1 MKFILQYLC
10 IEKFSLIFT
19 IVRRINLDNMEELKA
34 LFDAFVA
41 YCAKTPFHIAVLIGI
56 AILIVG
62 SIIALSI
69 VGKKDKSIA
78 QPQSP
83 PPSPPQPIEEE
94 ARQKLQKSPAQTTK
108 PSALNLVEEREEH
121 VSKPLENTVE
131 EMEDEFAEQ
140 VEEEFTEEEKTTEET
155 PAKEELKTI
164 ETSNHKKE
172 KNIKT
177 ADKEDV
183 MLLDELKDIDTDIDF
198 YEEDELDKMA
208 RYSGKWAIC
217 RVVTNDS
224 ANEDTFFFELRSTKG
239 EQLFSSEE
247 YTSYNGALRGVETHK
262 SNILRNNFRI
272 VPTKHGGYTF
282 KLLNGKGMLLCMG
295 NAYPTEA
302 ECKQAVEQI
311 KRFARTAF
319 IDENLQDV
327 VVKVPEETNEA
338 LPPLPDGS
346 NGKWIINCRTLENG
360 ERAFYFELLSETDK
374 CLLSSEDYS
383 SYIGVI
389 NSIQTHKTNIKHGNF
404 RISLTKQGNY
414 AYKLLNGN
422 GQLLCLGDHYKTKRI
437 CEYVVEMIKA
447 YAENSPVLT
456 DPDLMQ
462 E

>member
-1 MKFILQYLC
+1 
-10 IEKFSLIFT
+10 
-19 IVRRINLDNMEELKA
+19 MEELKA

-41 YCAKTPFHIAVLIGI
+41 YCTKTPFHVAVLIGI
-56 AILIVG
+56 AVLILG
-62 SIIALSI
+62 SIIALVLI
-69 VGKKDKSIA
+69 DVKSKRSP

-83 PPSPPQPIEEE
+83 PLTSPQPIEEE
-94 ARQKLQKSPAQTTK
+94 AREPLQTSPVIASET
-108 PSALNLVEEREEH
+108 PALNLVEEHEEH
-121 VSKPLENTVE
+121 VCKVIENTVE
-131 EMEDEFAEQ
+131 EVEENAKD
-140 VEEEFTEEEKTTEET
+140 VEEEFTEEEKNTEEAT
-155 PAKEELKTI
+155 TKEAPAEEELKTI
-164 ETSNHKKE
+164 ETSNHKQE

-338 LPPLPDGS
+338 LPPLPDGH

-383 SYIGVI
+383 SYIGAI

-414 AYKLLNGN
+414 VYKLLNGN
-422 GQLLCLGDHYKTKRI
+422 GQLLCLGDHYKTKHI
-437 CEYVVEMIKA
+437 GEYVVEMIKA
-447 YAENSPVLT
+447 YAENAPVLT
-456 DPDLMQ
+456 DPELMQ

>member
-1 MKFILQYLC
+1 
-10 IEKFSLIFT
+10 
-19 IVRRINLDNMEELKA
+19 MEELKA

-56 AILIVG
+56 TALILG
-62 SIIALSI
+62 SVIALVL
-69 VGKKDKSIA
+69 VGIKDKRRS
-78 QPQSP
+78 QPQSLS
-83 PPSPPQPIEEE
+83 PPSPQPIEEIV
-94 ARQKLQKSPAQTTK
+94 R
-108 PSALNLVEEREEH
+108 
-121 VSKPLENTVE
+121 
-131 EMEDEFAEQ
+131 DEFRESLTRLNESSTLNPVDENETHVCEV
-140 VEEEFTEEEKTTEET
+140 VEAPVGEVDEEFEKEKKDTEET
-155 PAKEELKTI
+155 PKEKELKTI
-164 ETSNHKKE
+164 ETSNHKQE

-183 MLLDELKDIDTDIDF
+183 MLLDELKDIDTEIDF

-247 YTSYNGALRGVETHK
+247 YTGYNGALRGIETHK

-282 KLLNGKGMLLCMG
+282 KLLNGKGMLLCLG

-302 ECKQAVEQI
+302 DCKQAVELI

-327 VVKVPEETNEA
+327 VVKVPEETNEV
-338 LPPLPDGS
+338 LPPLPDGH
-346 NGKWIINCRTLENG
+346 NGKWLINCRTLENG

-374 CLLSSEDYS
+374 CLLLSEDYS
-383 SYIGVI
+383 SYIGAI
-389 NSIQTHKTNIKHGNF
+389 NSIQTHKTNIKNDNF
-404 RISLTKQGNY
+404 RISLTKQGDY
-414 AYKLLNGN
+414 VYKLLNGN
-422 GQLLCLGDHYKTKRI
+422 GQLLCLGDHYKTKHL
-437 CEYVVEMIKA
+437 CKYVVEMIKA
-447 YAENSPVLT
+447 YAANAPVLT